1 MTIILK
7 GFTTVTKYKTFNFYK
22 PWNEAYC
29 KLKKL
34 STKHFELTKTYL
46 ETFNKRFQILLQDKM
61 Q

>member
-22 PWNEAYC
+22 PQNEAYC

-46 ETFNKRFQILLQDKM
+46 ETFNKRF
-61 Q
+61 